1 MNSLRAIAFF
11 IFLTIPLFPTGS
23 ASAQSLDLMPF
34 ARVTASGTL
43 QKFLGLWP
51 REMEDAGFTVR
62 DGINQSAWKPP
73 YQGAGVLQADFAPL
87 NTHPIAFDRVAGNW
101 TFLPANGVIVRVS
114 DYCGGTPI
122 FEGQWNDPTAIFAF
136 EDAPV
141 GFCLELIV
149 NDPGFAALA
158 ELRVYSQAIAD
169 KPELTGLSVDPIG
182 QQELR
187 IQYTSNQW
195 THHVEI
201 HYGDQG
207 AFDAYSLIDTAASNG
222 SYVLPRPDEENLD
235 LAVVPIAAD
244 GSRGDPLVSPA
255 AARTE
260 PTLENNGVIEGF
272 YGIWWSETERRR
284 MIVHLARLGLRI
296 YMYAPKDEPL
306 HREQWDVPYDEETM
320 ERFYELNALGQS
332 LGVDVYYGI
341 APGKTMS
348 LDDPDDRARLL
359 AKLIPFADGGY
370 RHFLLMFD
378 DIENDIGVPVD
389 GTLGAMHAALVNW
402 IKEALE
408 EYTDDAVSIWV
419 NPLAKRYEHMT
430 EWPGGMAYAEAMGE
444 GTDPDVVLF
453 WGAPTD
459 GELLDADYFDQASE
473 LYDRKPAFWD
483 NDYAIDGGDGFT
495 ARIQLAPVLSR
506 SGDLYDGI
514 AGYVTNQMFLGSAA
528 RLPVTSFGA
537 YMNDPI
543 GYDPALQ
550 PQSAADHESLLPGDR
565 ELLVHLQRTFYGNN
579 GHCMPL
585 VGFPYNLPMEE
596 AIDAL
601 KTAVNSGVENDV
613 FENAY
618 NLIRVAARMAT
629 LQNDLHHSGLDPYFV
644 DDLEYPTDRTLHE
657 GLALLYLMR
666 WLGTVIAGAEEPLWL
681 EEADRY
687 FLIALTDRYHVSFL
701 KAELLRRYL
710 VKRAD
715 IPQFAFVPP
724 VIAELPDQPRAGQS
738 WTFQATE
745 ADAAVYGLPG
755 ATVSGGEIRWSAPH
769 PGTYTAVVTAISED
783 GWSWR
788 TFDLAVEPGEEENDD
803 DVDDDDDD
811 GDDDNDTGIDDEIGR
826 ASCRERVYHPV

>member
-1 MNSLRAIAFF
+1 MNIRRAS
-11 IFLTIPLFPTGS
+11 IFLVFLLIPVFSSGL
-23 ASAQSLDLMPF
+23 AAAQSLDLMPY

-51 REMEDAGFTVR
+51 REMEDAGYTVR
-62 DGINQSAWKPP
+62 DGIQQSAWKPP
-73 YQGAGVLQADFAPL
+73 YQGASVLQADFAPL
-87 NTHPIAFDRVAGNW
+87 NTLPIAFDRVAGNW
-101 TFLPANGVIVRVS
+101 ISFPANGVILRVS

-122 FEGQWNDPTAIFAF
+122 FEGQWNDPTTIFAF
-136 EDAPV
+136 DETAV

-149 NDPGFAALA
+149 DDPGFAALA
-158 ELRVYSQAIAD
+158 ELHAYSQAIAG
-169 KPELTGLSVDPIG
+169 KAELTNLSVDPTG
-182 QQELR
+182 QQDLR
-187 IQYTSNQW
+187 IQYASNKW

-201 HYGDQG
+201 HYAVQG
-207 AFDAYSLIDTAASNG
+207 AFDAYSLIDTAASSG
-222 SYVLPRPDEENLD
+222 SYILPRPDGENMD

-260 PTLENNGVIEGF
+260 PTLNNNGVIEGF

-306 HREQWDVPYDEETM
+306 HRERWDVPYPAETM
-320 ERFYELNALGQS
+320 ERFYELQALGQS

-341 APGKTMS
+341 APGKTMI
-348 LDDPDDRARLL
+348 LDDPDDRAKLL
-359 AKLIPFADGGY
+359 AKLTPFADGGY
-370 RHFLLMFD
+370 RHFLIMFD

-389 GTLGAMHAALVNW
+389 GTLGAMHADLVNW

-430 EWPGGMAYAEAMGE
+430 EWPGGMDYAEAMGE

-459 GELLDADYFDQASE
+459 GEFLDAEYFDQASG
-473 LYDRKPAFWD
+473 LYGREPAFWD

-537 YMNDPI
+537 YMHDPT

-550 PQSAADHESLLPGDR
+550 AQSAADNESLSSRDR
-565 ELLVHLQRTFYGNN
+565 ELLVYLQQTFYGNN

-585 VGFPYNLPMEE
+585 VGFPYNLPMDQ
-596 AIDAL
+596 AIDTL
-601 KTAVNSGVENDV
+601 KASIDSGVEERVFND
-613 FENAY
+613 AY
-618 NLIRVAARMAT
+618 SMVRVAARMAT
-629 LQNDLHHSGLDPYFV
+629 LQNDLHHSGLDPFFA
-644 DDLEYPTDRTLHE
+644 DDLRYPTDRTLHE
-657 GLALLYLMR
+657 GMALLYLMR
-666 WLGTVIAGAEEPLWL
+666 WLGSVIAGAEDPRWL

-701 KAELLRRYL
+701 KAELFRRYL

-715 IPQFAFVPP
+715 IPHFAFVPP
-724 VIAELPDQPRAGQS
+724 EMATPSDQPRAGQP
-738 WTFQATE
+738 WTFTVAE
-745 ADAAVYGLPG
+745 ADVAVNGLPG
-755 ATVSGGEIRWSAPH
+755 ATVSGGKIHWEAPH
-769 PGTYTAVVTAISED
+769 PGAYLAVITAITEN
-783 GWSWR
+783 GWAWR
-788 TFDLAVEPGEEENDD
+788 EFIITVQNALTDDEDD
-803 DVDDDDDD
+803 DDDDSGDDDDDANHHNQPDDDDDD
-811 GDDDNDTGIDDEIGR
+811 GHGCG
-826 ASCRERVYHPV
+826 C